1 MVLATSGPRRVA
13 HRPGSPNVGDAERVL
28 SVVGGGALAVAALR
42 RRGMSGAALGAL
54 AAELIR
60 RGTTGRCRLYERL
73 GVSTADSA
81 PRRIAHDLAGA
92 AATVDARQ
100 SVKVEE
106 SVTIDAP
113 RVHLYELWRVFENH
127 PRFMSRVTRVE
138 PLADGRTRYEMAVPG
153 GRVTWDS
160 EIVKDY
166 PGELLSWKTVGNSDV
181 AHAGSVHFRD
191 TADHLGTI
199 VTLVMDYEPP
209 GGRAGY
215 ALSKLLGVA
224 PEQMIRA
231 DLRRLK
237 ALVETR

>member
-1 MVLATSGPRRVA
+1 MVLATSGPRRVP
-13 HRPGSPNVGDAERVL
+13 HRVGSRNVGDVERVL
-28 SVVGGGALAVAALR
+28 SVMGGSALAAAALR
-42 RRGMSGAALGAL
+42 RRGMGGAALGAL

-60 RGTTGRCRLYERL
+60 RGATGRCRLYERL
-73 GVSTADSA
+73 GVSTADGA
-81 PRRIAHDLAGA
+81 PRRLAHDLAGA

-113 RVHLYELWRVFENH
+113 RTQLYAFWRDVENH
-127 PRFMSRVTRVE
+127 PRFMSRVSRVE
-138 PLADGRTRYEMAVPG
+138 LLADGRTRYEMTVPG
-153 GRVTWDS
+153 GRVTWES

-166 PGELLSWKTVGNSDV
+166 PGELISWKTVGDSDV

-191 TADHLGTI
+191 TTDHLGTL

-237 ALVETR
+237 ALVEAR